1 MMGFQV
7 EEYGMQLLE
16 MRSDKLRL
24 DSDFLTPQCSRHVLV
39 GVQEIESDKIPWQ
52 AGVGRTGMCFF
63 DKNLFREVL
72 CMYDYIKCDYTWR
85 CFEDACKRQS
95 QVCMTK
101 VHRFLD
107 RDESRGWR
115 RESYPRGN
123 GQVFAFLGCWE
134 NFLWSR
140 HRSCQSIAHSARNE
154 ILEDKLA

>member
-1 MMGFQV
+1 M
-7 EEYGMQLLE
+7 EYGMQLLE

-72 CMYDYIKCDYTWR
+72 CTYDYIKCDYTWC
-85 CFEDACKRQS
+85 CFEYACKRQS

-101 VHRFLD
+101 VHLFLD
-107 RDESRGWR
+107 RARLAQRILSQRKWP
-115 RESYPRGN
+115 SLY
-123 GQVFAFLGCWE
+123 VSWMLGE
-134 NFLWSR
+134 FFWSR
-140 HRSCQSIAHSARNE
+140 HRSCQSIAHSATHSHFTRNE
-154 ILEDKLA
+154 ILEDKLE